1 MKIMKIRY
9 SLLIGFILMVLV
21 VLTTGCAHYRD
32 LDPGTVQEVGVTDS
46 ETTGAKDA
54 GATVESQVV
63 TVELPPDTPPQAD
76 YIVGPRDLLSINVNG
91 KPEFSSMASTSG
103 TTAINISNLS
113 GPVAQASGC
122 RVDNSG
128 NIQLPYVGTVH
139 VWGMTLLEIQD
150 RLVSMYSK
158 YLKNPWVIVDVKE
171 YKSHPLHLLGPFRNQ
186 GTVFM
191 DKPLRLLEGIALGG
205 GYDPTAD
212 LTSAR
217 LIREKKTLPVDIY
230 ALLNNGDA
238 RQNVWLKA
246 GDTLYMPDSR
256 SRQVFVFGAVKKNGP
271 VTIPPGGL
279 TLAQALA
286 ATELRDI
293 GYDFRYV
300 RIIRSLSATR
310 GLLMVI
316 DFDKIMRGEAMPL
329 MLQNG
334 DVVYVPKSAF
344 GNWNDA
350 IAEILP
356 SLQAFS
362 ALLQPFVNIKYLS
375 D

>member
-1 MKIMKIRY
+1 
-9 SLLIGFILMVLV
+9 
-21 VLTTGCAHYRD
+21 
-32 LDPGTVQEVGVTDS
+32 
-46 ETTGAKDA
+46 
-54 GATVESQVV
+54 
-63 TVELPPDTPPQAD
+63 
-76 YIVGPRDLLSINVNG
+76 
-91 KPEFSSMASTSG
+91 
-103 TTAINISNLS
+103 
-113 GPVAQASGC
+113 
-122 RVDNSG
+122 
-128 NIQLPYVGTVH
+128 
-139 VWGMTLLEIQD
+139 
-150 RLVSMYSK
+150 MYSK

-310 GLLMVI
+310 GLLMVV

>member
-1 MKIMKIRY
+1 MKIRN
-9 SLLIGFILMVLV
+9 SLFISFFLMAVV
-21 VLTTGCAHYRD
+21 VLTMGCAHYRD
-32 LDPGTVQEVGVTDS
+32 LEPGTVQEIGADGS
-46 ETTGAKDA
+46 ENAVVKDA
-54 GATVESQVV
+54 GAAVESHLV
-63 TVELPPDTPPQAD
+63 TVAPLPNTPPPAD

-91 KPEFSSMASTSG
+91 KPEFSSIATTTG
-103 TTAINISNLS
+103 TTAVNTSSLS
-113 GPVAQASGC
+113 GPVAQATGC
-122 RVDNSG
+122 RVDGSG
-128 NIQLPYVGTVH
+128 NIQLPFVGTVH

-158 YLKNPWVIVDVKE
+158 YLKNPWVIVDIKE
-171 YKSHPLHLLGPFRNQ
+171 YKSHPLHLLGPFKNQ

-205 GYDPTAD
+205 GYESTAD
-212 LTSAR
+212 LTAAS

-230 ALLNNGDA
+230 ALLNKGDA
-238 RQNVWLKA
+238 QQNVWLKA
-246 GDTLYMPDSR
+246 GDTLYIPDSR

-300 RIIRSLSATR
+300 RIIRSLSANR
-310 GLLMVI
+310 GLLMVV
-316 DFDKIMRGEAMPL
+316 DFDKILRGEAMPL

-375 D
+375 E

>member
-1 MKIMKIRY
+1 MKIRY
-9 SLLIGFILMVLV
+9 SLFIGFFLMAVV

-32 LDPGTVQEVGVTDS
+32 LEPGTLQEVGVDGS
-46 ETTGAKDA
+46 ENAAAKDA
-54 GATVESQVV
+54 GAAVESRLV
-63 TVELPPDTPPQAD
+63 TVAPLPDAPPPAD

-91 KPEFSSMASTSG
+91 KPEFSSIATTTG
-103 TTAINISNLS
+103 TTSVSISSMGGAVKEAN
-113 GPVAQASGC
+113 GC
-122 RVDNSG
+122 RVDGSG

-158 YLKNPWVIVDVKE
+158 YLKNPWVIVDIKE
-171 YKSHPLHLLGPFRNQ
+171 YKSHPLNLLGPFRNQ
-186 GTVFM
+186 GTMFM

-205 GYDPTAD
+205 GYESTAD
-212 LTSAR
+212 LTAAR

-230 ALLNNGDA
+230 ALLNQGDA
-238 RQNVWLKA
+238 RQNVWLKG
-246 GDTLYMPDSR
+246 GDTLYIPDSR

-310 GLLMVI
+310 GLLMVV
-316 DFDKIMRGEAMPL
+316 DFDKILRGEAMPL